1 MCSTQ
6 SKLDVKDHLSM
17 KMELLYDGNE
27 TVLNLTGRQMQS
39 IQRFNRFVVNVYIQ
53 SWFTSRSAPDAPVN
67 DIHPIQ
73 RLKSY
78 DDSDLRNVRLKMML
92 RHSWYLSPEL
102 ATLAV
107 FSKQVPD
114 EEKSDLISNRL
125 LNENFFHLLQTLPS
139 TVSQLKI
146 SRSFFMTSGIYDSF
160 LEIPVCEWHQSKC
173 YTSAVNKVK
182 NIPCVMTLLRGA
194 LHSYRHLMQQRRMRL
209 KSSTCCKSLSS
220 IGDSF
225 PPAIG
230 TVL

>member
-125 LNENFFHLLQTLPS
+125 LNENFFHLL
-139 TVSQLKI
+139 
-146 SRSFFMTSGIYDSF
+146 
-160 LEIPVCEWHQSKC
+160 
-173 YTSAVNKVK
+173 
-182 NIPCVMTLLRGA
+182 
-194 LHSYRHLMQQRRMRL
+194 
-209 KSSTCCKSLSS
+209 
-220 IGDSF
+220 
-225 PPAIG
+225 
-230 TVL
+230 